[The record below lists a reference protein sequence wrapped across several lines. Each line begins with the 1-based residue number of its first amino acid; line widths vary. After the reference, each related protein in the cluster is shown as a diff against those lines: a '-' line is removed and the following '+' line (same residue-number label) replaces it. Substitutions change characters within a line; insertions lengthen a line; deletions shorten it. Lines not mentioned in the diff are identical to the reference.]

1 MTRSTTGADVVA
13 MTYSGKSTTPKA
25 CPVGV
30 WTTVVDSLKM
40 PTGSHVHALAYL
52 NVSGRLSAG
61 RSSGVF
67 DVRAVRTGT
76 TDDTA
81 LSTWPAESIS
91 DGGTFTAFVTATWLG
106 ANPGALVWQVR
117 PRVGIASL
125 QVNTRYSKGLN

>member
-1 MTRSTTGADVVA
+1 
-13 MTYSGKSTTPKA
+13 MTYSGKTTAPKT

-30 WTTVVDSLKM
+30 WTTVVDSLRM
-40 PTGSHVHALAYL
+40 PTGTHVHALAYL

-61 RSSGVF
+61 RTSGVF

-81 LSTWPAESIS
+81 LTTWPAQATTEC
-91 DGGTFTAFVTATWLG
+91 GPFTAFVTATWLG
-106 ANPGALVWQVR
+106 ANPGAFVWQVR
-117 PRVGIASL
+117 PRVGIAAL

>member
-1 MTRSTTGADVVA
+1 

-30 WTTVVDSLKM
+30 WTTVVDSLK
-40 PTGSHVHALAYL
+40 
-52 NVSGRLSAG
+52 
-61 RSSGVF
+61 
-67 DVRAVRTGT
+67 
-76 TDDTA
+76 
-81 LSTWPAESIS
+81 TWPAESIS
-91 DGGTFTAFVTATWLG
+91 DGGTFTAFVTATWFG

>member
-1 MTRSTTGADVVA
+1 MS
-13 MTYSGKSTTPKA
+13 YSGKPAGSKV
-25 CPVGV
+25 CPVGA

-40 PTGSHVHALAYL
+40 LTGSHVHALAYL

-67 DVRAVRTGT
+67 DVRAVRSGT

-91 DGGTFTAFVTATWLG
+91 DGGWFTTFVTATWLG

>member
-1 MTRSTTGADVVA
+1 

-40 PTGSHVHALAYL
+40 PTSSHVHALAYL

-67 DVRAVRTGT
+67 DVRAVRSGT

-81 LSTWPAESIS
+81 LTTWPAESIS
-91 DGGTFTAFVTATWLG
+91 DGGWFTTFVTATWLG
-106 ANPGALVWQVR
+106 ANPGAFVWQVR